1 MQILSLIFIML
12 LVRISGHLRGATVLH
27 LKGKCAR
34 CRWYLGTYNFLK
46 YLFLDVNASGN
57 NLREQG

>member
-1 MQILSLIFIML
+1 ML

-34 CRWYLGTYNFLK
+34 CRWCLGTYNVFE